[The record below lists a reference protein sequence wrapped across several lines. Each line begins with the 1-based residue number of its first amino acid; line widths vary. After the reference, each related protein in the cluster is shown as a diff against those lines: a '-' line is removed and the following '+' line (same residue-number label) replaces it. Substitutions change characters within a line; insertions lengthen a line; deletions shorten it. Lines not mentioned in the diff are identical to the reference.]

1 MFQRVYGE
9 EFGADLGF
17 SSSKK
22 RKIILL
28 NKKKFS
34 FDNAFV
40 REWEMNNYY
49 EIFDIK
55 Y

>member
-49 EIFDIK
+49 EIFKI
-55 Y
+55 